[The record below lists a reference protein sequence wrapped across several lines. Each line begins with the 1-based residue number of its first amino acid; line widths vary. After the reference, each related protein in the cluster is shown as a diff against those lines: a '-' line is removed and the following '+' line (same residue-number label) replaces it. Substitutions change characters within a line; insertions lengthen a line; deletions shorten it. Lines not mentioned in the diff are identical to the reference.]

1 MRQFNSLSH
10 LAAVAATL
18 LIAPA
23 LADAQA
29 YPTKAIRLVVPF
41 PAGGGNDIV
50 GRVLAQRLTDQ
61 VKQQVVVDNRGGAAG
76 IIGAEIVARALP
88 DGYTLLLG
96 GIASLSINPGLQAKL
111 SYDPLKDFSAVS
123 LVGTGA
129 NVLATHPTL
138 RVRSVKELVDLAK
151 AKPGE
156 LYFASAG
163 IGSSNHLAGE
173 LFRNMSG
180 ANIVHVPYKGS
191 GPAMTDLLAGQVSI
205 SFAAISGVLQFVKDG
220 RLRGLAVTSARR
232 TAIIPEMPT
241 VAESALPGFEVV
253 NWYAVVGPVAMPPIT
268 VNRLNAEILQ
278 ALAAP
283 EVRKRFLEIGVDP
296 GSSTPAELTTYN
308 RNELEKWIKVIRLA
322 GVKPE

>member
-1 MRQFNSLSH
+1 MRQFNVLSH
-10 LAAVAATL
+10 RAAFAATL

-23 LADAQA
+23 LAGAQA
-29 YPTKAIRLVVPF
+29 YPAKAIRLVVPF

-61 VKQQVVVDNRGGAAG
+61 VRHQVVVDNRGGAAG

-96 GIASLSINPGLQAKL
+96 GIASLSINPGLQKKL

-138 RVRSVKELVDLAK
+138 HVRSVKELVDLAK
-151 AKPGE
+151 TKPGE
-156 LYFASAG
+156 LYLASAG
-163 IGSSNHLAGE
+163 VGSSNHLAGE

-191 GPAMTDLLAGQVSI
+191 GPAISDLLAGQVGI

-241 VAESALPGFEVV
+241 VAESGFPGFEVV
-253 NWYAVVGPVAMPPIT
+253 NWYAVVGPVAMPPII

-296 GSSTPAELTTYN
+296 GGSTPAELITYN
-308 RNELEKWIKVIRLA
+308 RNELEKWIKVIRSA